1 MKLSR
6 KMFVAVPIVAATMA
20 GAALPALAQIT
31 VFDPSNYA
39 QNVLT
44 AARALEQINNQIR
57 SLENEA
63 EVLSRMDQNLTPLN
77 ATLSPNLQQTLGQIQ
92 IQIRA
97 GDGIAMSLG
106 GTQTSYSQMYPAQ
119 ASATLTSDQALQ
131 NAISRWN
138 EAYQAFQRSA
148 LIEGAIGDSVT
159 TDTGLLATA
168 MTNSRTAVGALQAT
182 QAGNELQGLGVK
194 QSLALQSLIAAHA
207 RAETANRAR
216 DLATEDEARQRFQ
229 SFLGDGPAYSA
240 SR

>member
-1 MKLSR
+1 
-6 KMFVAVPIVAATMA
+6 MFVALPIVAAALTVE
-20 GAALPALAQIT
+20 GLPALAQMT
-31 VFDPSNYA
+31 VFDPANYA

-63 EVLSRMDQNLTPLN
+63 DVLSRMDQNLTPLN
-77 ATLSPNLQQTLGQIQ
+77 STLSPDLQRTLGEIQ
-92 IQIRA
+92 TQIRA

-106 GTQTSYSQMYPAQ
+106 GTQTSYGEMYPAQ

-131 NAISRWN
+131 NATTRWN

-159 TDTGLLATA
+159 TDTGLLATV

-182 QAGNELQGLGVK
+182 QAGNELQGLSVK

-207 RAETANRAR
+207 RAETADRAR
-216 DLATEDEARQRFQ
+216 DLATEDEARQRFK
-229 SFLGDGPAYSA
+229 SFVGDGPAYAA
-240 SR
+240 SP

>member
-1 MKLSR
+1 MRHSR
-6 KMFVAVPIVAATMA
+6 KMFAVAPIVAATLI
-20 GAALPALAQIT
+20 GGALPASAQIT

-77 ATLSPNLQQTLGQIQ
+77 ATLSPNLQRTLGQIQ
-92 IQIRA
+92 IQIRT
-97 GDGIAMSLG
+97 GDGIALSLG
-106 GTQTSYSQMYPAQ
+106 GTQANYGQMYPAS

-131 NAISRWN
+131 NAINRWN
-138 EAYQAFQRSA
+138 EAYQALQRSA
-148 LIEGAIGDSVT
+148 LTEGAIGDSVT

-207 RAETANRAR
+207 RAETADHAR
-216 DLATEDEARQRFQ
+216 DLATEDEARQRFK
-229 SFLGDGPAYSA
+229 SFLGDGPAYAA
-240 SR
+240 SQ